1 MDNWLEKYEQKK
13 EEQIEKRMNEEL
25 RELLNSLENTYTDKK
40 RAKIIERIIQIY
52 EELKINAS
60 EYDEKDYAK
69 KKKESI
75 QIKYRLMEQEHQD
88 EKETQSWKEY
98 KEEETKRENEELIDE
113 RLYNNNRWWISRM

>member
-13 EEQIEKRMNEEL
+13 EEKIEKRMNEEL
-25 RELLNSLENTYTDKK
+25 RELLNSLENIYTDKK

-98 KEEETKRENEELIDE
+98 REEETKRENEELD
-113 RLYNNNRWWISRM
+113 R